1 MTPVESTRTSSVF
14 RSSSRA
20 ASALVARA
28 SSLPRSPV
36 AEFATPEL
44 MTTACGSACP
54 MWSRFTVRQAAWTL
68 LRLNIAAP
76 TAGAVERKT
85 ARSFAVG
92 RIPAWIPEAM
102 KPRGAVTLTRESSRL
117 WR

>member
-44 MTTACGSACP
+44 IDD
-54 MWSRFTVRQAAWTL
+54 R
-68 LRLNIAAP
+68 LRLGLPDVVAVHGQAGGLDLVAA
-76 TAGAVERKT
+76 EHRR
-85 ARSFAVG
+85 ARLQA
-92 RIPAWIPEAM
+92 R
-102 KPRGAVTLTRESSRL
+102 
-117 WR
+117 